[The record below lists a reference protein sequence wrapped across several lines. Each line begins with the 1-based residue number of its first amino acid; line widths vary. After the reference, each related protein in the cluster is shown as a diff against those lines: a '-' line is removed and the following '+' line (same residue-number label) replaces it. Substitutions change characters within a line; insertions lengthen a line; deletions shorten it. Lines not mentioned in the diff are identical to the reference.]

1 MCGCLILVFIFLAI
15 ISSIYETLGTPAFV
29 TLIFIIIITTIIV
42 WIKGNHLLQEMEKKR
57 KQRETEEIEQH
68 CRNGKKL
75 LEQINIIVVQAVL
88 EHLQILD
95 IKYQQSIYKDDYGC
109 LEEHDWLKEIEYF
122 VSKVVSP
129 ILAKKI
135 TDKQNSYAL
144 LCSSYR
150 TKFLFPQ
157 QFDWVQL
164 KDYKTLIDL
173 EFLDKQHNV
182 ITFNKAYLERSIF
195 ILDGYADLIYL
206 LKNNVLNDKKTSKE
220 KINIAKEI
228 LEEKDCKGISLEEMS
243 QRMTSITNL
252 TSNNPQY
259 NDDNTNSE
267 YPNSVYLVS
276 YDIQCS
282 KEALTQ
288 MVYSMYN
295 ALKSYINA
303 PQEIEMTD
311 ISPYE
316 FEKECARILN
326 KKGFN
331 ARATKGSGDQ
341 GVDVLAEKNNIKIA
355 IQCKQYS
362 KPVGNKA
369 VQEVIAG
376 KNFYN
381 AQYAAVVSNASFTP
395 SARKLAAKC
404 GVILLDVRMLD
415 NLEEY
420 LKIAD
425 NPQNTINSVKEKAL
439 IKNEAD
445 VKAKAEDKYATLIT
459 AIANNSNP
467 DVIENLI
474 KKGANVNAKTK
485 GGYTALMIASIENSN
500 PAVIETL
507 IKNGADVNAE
517 TERGF
522 TALMMAKVNNSN
534 PAIIETLIKNGAK
547 D

>member
-1 MCGCLILVFIFLAI
+1 MGALIEAIIVVMIISNIESGIGFFIFISLCI
-15 ISSIYETLGTPAFV
+15 IA
-29 TLIFIIIITTIIV
+29 LIFAVRKAIQDETTEKQTNEQRKIV
-42 WIKGNHLLQEMEKKR
+42 Q
-57 KQRETEEIEQH
+57 KQREKELAEKHQKE
-68 CRNGKKL
+68 GKAL
-75 LEQINIIVVQAVL
+75 LKQVNTIAIQAVL
-88 EHLQILD
+88 EHLQTLD

-109 LEEHDWLKEIEYF
+109 IVESAWLKEIEYF
-122 VSKVVSP
+122 VTKVISP

-135 TDKQNSYAL
+135 TNKQNSYAL
-144 LCSSYR
+144 MCSSYR

-157 QFDWVQL
+157 QFDWSQL

-173 EFLDKQHNV
+173 EFLDKRHNV
-182 ITFNKAYLERSIF
+182 ITLNRTHLERSMPL
-195 ILDGYADLIYL
+195 LDGFGDLIYL
-206 LKNNVLNDKKTSKE
+206 LDNNVLDDRNSSKE
-220 KINIAKEI
+220 IQNATKDVLERKDGKE
-228 LEEKDCKGISLEEMS
+228 ISLEEMS
-243 QRMTSITNL
+243 QRMTAITHL
-252 TSNNPQY
+252 TENTTPQFC
-259 NDDNTNSE
+259 DDTNSE
-267 YPNSVYLVS
+267 YPNNIYLVS

-282 KEALTQ
+282 TEFLTL

-303 PQEIEMTD
+303 PQEINTKN

-381 AQYAAVVSNASFTP
+381 AQYAVVVSNASFTP

-415 NLEEY
+415 NLEEH
-420 LKIAD
+420 LKDVENI
-425 NPQNTINSVKEKAL
+425 PQA
-439 IKNEAD
+439 
-445 VKAKAEDKYATLIT
+445 
-459 AIANNSNP
+459 
-467 DVIENLI
+467 
-474 KKGANVNAKTK
+474 
-485 GGYTALMIASIENSN
+485 
-500 PAVIETL
+500 
-507 IKNGADVNAE
+507 
-517 TERGF
+517 
-522 TALMMAKVNNSN
+522 
-534 PAIIETLIKNGAK
+534 
-547 D
+547 

>member
-1 MCGCLILVFIFLAI
+1 MIGFIFSALILYAIF
-15 ISSIYETLGTPAFV
+15 SSMQLSTL
-29 TLIFIIIITTIIV
+29 IIIIFIGIISILLAVTISQDIA
-42 WIKGNHLLQEMEKKR
+42 LQKEEK
-57 KQRETEEIEQH
+57 ELEL
-68 CRNGKKL
+68 KKIRRPKE
-75 LEQINIIVVQAVL
+75 LEQAEKHLKDGQALLKKINTVVIQAVL
-88 EHLQILD
+88 EHLQTLD

-109 LEEHDWLKEIEYF
+109 IEESAWLKEIEYF
-122 VSKVVSP
+122 IGKVILP
-129 ILAKKI
+129 ILVQKI
-135 TDKQNSYAL
+135 TNKQNSYAL
-144 LCSSYR
+144 PCSSYR

-157 QFDWVQL
+157 QFDWSQL

-173 EFLDKQHNV
+173 EFLDKKHNV
-182 ITFNKAYLERSIF
+182 VTLNRKYLEQSA
-195 ILDGYADLIYL
+195 LDSYIDLIYL
-206 LKNNVLNDKKTSKE
+206 LNNNVLNNTSKE

-228 LEEKDCKGISLEEMS
+228 LEEKDGKEISLEEIS
-243 QRMTSITNL
+243 QRMMSITYL
-252 TSNNPQY
+252 TENTLQY
-259 NDDNTNSE
+259 GDDNTNSE
-267 YPNSVYLVS
+267 YPNNIYLVS
-276 YDIQCS
+276 YDLQCS
-282 KEALTQ
+282 KEFLTQ

-425 NPQNTINSVKEKAL
+425 KPQSTINSAKEEAP
-439 IKNEAD
+439 IKNEAA
-445 VKAKAEDKYATLIT
+445 VNAKAEDKYTTLIT

-467 DVIENLI
+467 AVIENLI

-485 GGYTALMIASIENSN
+485 DGYTALMIASIENSN

-517 TERGF
+517 TKSGF